1 MKKWILSL
9 FNQILP
15 KETTHVADV
24 MSKKWTGL
32 DTTSNTVKYYTNTK
46 PAIPVYP
53 TKKTWTQSDNEITN
67 FAAKVMPGSTYSTT
81 DCMSSTDSSSTSSGS
96 TGTCN
101 E

>member
-9 FNQILP
+9 FNRLLP

-24 MSKKWTGL
+24 MSKKWTGI
-32 DTTSNTVKYYTNTK
+32 DATSNTVKYCTNTK

-53 TKKTWTQSDNEITN
+53 TKKTWTPTDNETTN
-67 FAAKVMPGSTYSTT
+67 FAAKGVLRSTYSTT
-81 DCMSSTDSSSTSSGS
+81 DCMSSTDSSSTSSRS
-96 TGTCN
+96 TGNCN